1 MSIASLIR
9 ERVTIQLPTES
20 DDGYGGKT
28 VSWTDLTT
36 CFAQVQPLY
45 VTQGEHL
52 VADQVTAYAGYRV
65 TLRVRTDVTASMQ
78 ILWKT
83 HTLKIHSLHEQGEVL
98 SILAYEENL

>member
-1 MSIASLIR
+1 MSIASALK
-9 ERVTIQLPTES
+9 ERVTIQQPVPS

-28 VSWTDLTT
+28 ISWVELATV
-36 CFAQVQPLY
+36 FAQVEPVF

-52 VADQVTAYAGYRV
+52 VADQVTAYAGYRI
-65 TLRVRTDVTASMQ
+65 RVRMRSDVTAAMQ

-83 HTLKIHSLHEQGEVL
+83 HTLTIHSLHEQDELL

>member
-1 MSIASLIR
+1 MSVASLLR
-9 ERVTIQLPTES
+9 ERVTIQQPTQS

-28 VSWTDLTT
+28 VSWTELATV
-36 CFAQVQPLY
+36 FAQVEPIF

-65 TLRVRTDVTASMQ
+65 RVRMRGDVAASMQ

-98 SILAYEENL
+98 SILAYEENV